1 MHRSLRH
8 ICGATLAVALAAIT
22 PAMPASAATPSPGQQ
37 VAAQDAAAR
46 FVGHDVFTT
55 LEVIDARRFYIAP
68 REGDNGITHIAT
80 NAALPWDAS
89 VDYTLD
95 GPSAT
100 GAQVHGAKGMVGIHV
115 HIQPNN
121 LAQGDMQRFA
131 RQLRPVVVFTIPTR
145 DCTDISAD
153 EGVSLTQSGQSTVV
167 TATANPGEAVD
178 FRVYADA
185 KRFSMSPVALA
196 ALSAD
201 TPDHYASAL
210 RTLADQSGRLTSSID
225 ADASAQ
231 AANGAHAELIA
242 TLATLRDQ
250 ERALAK
256 SAIEERTANHQRAFR
271 DYMAAY
277 VGSYTN
283 HLSGSI
289 GTKTQL
295 SALMGTAGELKGD
308 TPLAHAVTGLATAVN
323 ELSDA
328 HQHTGAA
335 DEVDRIIQRI
345 RQQGTQGLAEE
356 LKKTA
361 GEQTRIGAKEYSAG
375 QSQLSQAMIPYS
387 MAYTDAYTAHLDTL
401 AGGNVGAAAQ
411 FEQQAIEQTNADNAT
426 DPTLSGDMQGVNAA
440 MATLASA
447 REHTGAGSAARQV
460 LLRFSGRFG
469 GDSAGTDGV
478 EPINEMQPALR
489 HSPLAQQAYRDWYTY
504 SIGGRAE
511 MLRVKRIAAARAEEQ
526 KARSANG
533 GDDMSTLVS
542 ASNDDA
548 SADVAKYAGSVT
560 KSLGG
565 GGSTATAQ
573 GGGSA
578 THTGGGSIPES
589 ERLATQLGY
598 SGLANHQ
605 LIVPSTQHLI
615 DETVQIGSMAQALSA
630 AADAMGADGALGR
643 QVAASGAV
651 QAGEASALDSRMVIV
666 TNPLR

>member
-167 TATANPGEAVD
+167 AATANPGEAVD

-231 AANGAHAELIA
+231 TANGAHAELIA

-511 MLRVKRIAAARAEEQ
+511 MLRAKRIAEARAEEQ

-542 ASNDDA
+542 VSNDDA

>member
-8 ICGATLAVALAAIT
+8 ICGATLAVALAAVT

-131 RQLRPVVVFTIPTR
+131 RQLRPVAVFTIPTR

-167 TATANPGEAVD
+167 AATANPGEAVD

-511 MLRVKRIAAARAEEQ
+511 MLRAKRIAAARVEEQ

-542 ASNDDA
+542 VSNDDA

>member
-100 GAQVHGAKGMVGIHV
+100 GAQVHGAKGIVGIHV

-167 TATANPGEAVD
+167 AATANPGEAVD

-256 SAIEERTANHQRAFR
+256 SAIEERTASHQRAFH

-511 MLRVKRIAAARAEEQ
+511 MLRAKRIAAARAEEQ

-605 LIVPSTQHLI
+605 LIAPSTQHLI

-651 QAGEASALDSRMVIV
+651 QAGEASALDSRMVII

>member
-8 ICGATLAVALAAIT
+8 ICGATLVVALAAIT

-167 TATANPGEAVD
+167 AATANPGEAVD

>member
-167 TATANPGEAVD
+167 AATANPGEAVD

-225 ADASAQ
+225 ADASTQ

-345 RQQGTQGLAEE
+345 CQQGTQGLAEE

-511 MLRVKRIAAARAEEQ
+511 MLRAKRIAAARAEEQ

>member
-100 GAQVHGAKGMVGIHV
+100 GAQVHGAKGIVGIHV

-167 TATANPGEAVD
+167 AATANPGEAVD

-256 SAIEERTANHQRAFR
+256 SAIEERTASHQRAFH

-511 MLRVKRIAAARAEEQ
+511 MLRAKRIAAARAEEQ

>member
-167 TATANPGEAVD
+167 AATANPGEAVD

-225 ADASAQ
+225 ADASTQ

-511 MLRVKRIAAARAEEQ
+511 MLRAKRIAAARAEEQ

-573 GGGSA
+573 GGGST

>member
-1 MHRSLRH
+1 MHRSLRR
-8 ICGATLAVALAAIT
+8 ICGATLAVTLAAIT

-167 TATANPGEAVD
+167 AATANPGEAVD

-250 ERALAK
+250 ERAFAK

-411 FEQQAIEQTNADNAT
+411 FEQQAIEQTTADNAT

-511 MLRVKRIAAARAEEQ
+511 MLRAKRIAAARAEEQ

>member
-100 GAQVHGAKGMVGIHV
+100 GAQVHGAKGIVGIHV

-167 TATANPGEAVD
+167 AATANPGEAVD

-210 RTLADQSGRLTSSID
+210 RTLANQSGRLTSSID

-256 SAIEERTANHQRAFR
+256 SAIEERTASHQRAFH

-511 MLRVKRIAAARAEEQ
+511 MLRAKRIAAARAEEK

-589 ERLATQLGY
+589 ERLATLLGY

-643 QVAASGAV
+643 QVAAAGAV

>member
-167 TATANPGEAVD
+167 AATTNPGEAVD

-225 ADASAQ
+225 ADASTQ
-231 AANGAHAELIA
+231 TANGAHAELIA

-511 MLRVKRIAAARAEEQ
+511 MLRAKRIAAARAEEQ

>member
-8 ICGATLAVALAAIT
+8 ICGATLVVALAAIT
-22 PAMPASAATPSPGQQ
+22 PAMPALAATPSPGQQ

-68 REGDNGITHIAT
+68 REGGNGIIHIAT
-80 NAALPWDAS
+80 NAALPWDVS

-100 GAQVHGAKGMVGIHV
+100 GAQVRGAKGMVGVHV

-167 TATANPGEAVD
+167 AATANPGEAVD

-225 ADASAQ
+225 DDASAQ

-242 TLATLRDQ
+242 TLTTLRDQ

-256 SAIEERTANHQRAFR
+256 SAITERTASHQRAFH

-277 VGSYTN
+277 VGSYTT

-289 GTKTQL
+289 GTTTQL
-295 SALMGTAGELKGD
+295 GALMGTAGELKGD

-411 FEQQAIEQTNADNAT
+411 FEQQAIEQTNADNTT

-447 REHTGAGSAARQV
+447 REHTGAGSAARQI

-469 GDSAGTDGV
+469 GDSAATDGV

-511 MLRVKRIAAARAEEQ
+511 MLRAKRIAAARAEEQ

-573 GGGSA
+573 GGGST

>member
-167 TATANPGEAVD
+167 AATANPGEAVD

-210 RTLADQSGRLTSSID
+210 RTLADQSGRLTLSID

-426 DPTLSGDMQGVNAA
+426 DPTLSGNMQGVNAA

-511 MLRVKRIAAARAEEQ
+511 MLRAKRIAAARAEEQ

-573 GGGSA
+573 GGGST

>member
-8 ICGATLAVALAAIT
+8 ICGATLAVALAAVT

-167 TATANPGEAVD
+167 AATANPGEAVD

-231 AANGAHAELIA
+231 TANGAHAELIA

-256 SAIEERTANHQRAFR
+256 STIEERTANHQRAFR

-401 AGGNVGAAAQ
+401 AGGNVGSAAQ

-511 MLRVKRIAAARAEEQ
+511 MLRAKRIAAARAEEQ

-542 ASNDDA
+542 VSNDDA

-565 GGSTATAQ
+565 GDSTATAQ

>member
-22 PAMPASAATPSPGQQ
+22 PAMPASAATLSPGQQ

-167 TATANPGEAVD
+167 AATANPGEAVD

-225 ADASAQ
+225 ADASTQ

-256 SAIEERTANHQRAFR
+256 SAIKERTASHQRAFR

-411 FEQQAIEQTNADNAT
+411 FERQAIEQTNEDNAT

-511 MLRVKRIAAARAEEQ
+511 MLRAKCIAAARAEEQ

-542 ASNDDA
+542 VSNDDA

-651 QAGEASALDSRMVIV
+651 QAGGASAVDSRMGIV

>member
-167 TATANPGEAVD
+167 AATANPGEAVD

-225 ADASAQ
+225 ADASTQ

-426 DPTLSGDMQGVNAA
+426 DPTLSSDMQGVNAA

-511 MLRVKRIAAARAEEQ
+511 MLRAKRIAAARAEEH

-573 GGGSA
+573 GGSA

-615 DETVQIGSMAQALSA
+615 DETVQIGSMAQTLSA

-651 QAGEASALDSRMVIV
+651 QAGEALALDSRMVIV

>member
-8 ICGATLAVALAAIT
+8 ICGATLAVALATIT

-121 LAQGDMQRFA
+121 LAQDDMQRFA

-167 TATANPGEAVD
+167 AATANPGEAVD

-511 MLRVKRIAAARAEEQ
+511 MLRAKRIAAARAEEQ

-542 ASNDDA
+542 VSNDDA

-565 GGSTATAQ
+565 GDSTATAQ

-578 THTGGGSIPES
+578 THTGGGSILES

-630 AADAMGADGALGR
+630 AANAMGADGALGR

-666 TNPLR
+666 TNSLR

>member
-167 TATANPGEAVD
+167 AATANPGEAVD

-335 DEVDRIIQRI
+335 DEVGRIIQRI

-489 HSPLAQQAYRDWYTY
+489 HSPLAQQAYRDWYAY

-511 MLRVKRIAAARAEEQ
+511 MLRAKRIAAARAEEQ

>member
-8 ICGATLAVALAAIT
+8 ICGATLAVALAAVT

-167 TATANPGEAVD
+167 AATANPGEAVD

-225 ADASAQ
+225 ADASTQ

-511 MLRVKRIAAARAEEQ
+511 MLRAKRIAAARAEEQ

-565 GGSTATAQ
+565 SGSTATAQ

>member
-100 GAQVHGAKGMVGIHV
+100 GAQVHGAKGIVGIHV

-167 TATANPGEAVD
+167 AATANPGEAVD

-231 AANGAHAELIA
+231 TANGAHAELIA

-308 TPLAHAVTGLATAVN
+308 TPLEHAVTGLATAVN

-511 MLRVKRIAAARAEEQ
+511 MLRAKRIAEARAEEQ

-651 QAGEASALDSRMVIV
+651 QAGEDSALDSGI
-666 TNPLR
+666 

>member
-8 ICGATLAVALAAIT
+8 ICGATLAVALAAVT

-100 GAQVHGAKGMVGIHV
+100 GAQVHGAKGTVGIHV

-167 TATANPGEAVD
+167 AATANPGEAVD

-231 AANGAHAELIA
+231 TANGAHAELIA

-256 SAIEERTANHQRAFR
+256 STIEERTASHQRAFR

-308 TPLAHAVTGLATAVN
+308 TSLAHAVTGLATAVN

-511 MLRVKRIAAARAEEQ
+511 MLRAKRIAAARAEEQ
-526 KARSANG
+526 KARSVND

-542 ASNDDA
+542 VSNDDA

-565 GGSTATAQ
+565 GDSTATAQ

-630 AADAMGADGALGR
+630 AANAMGADGALGR

>member
-167 TATANPGEAVD
+167 AATANPGEAVD

-335 DEVDRIIQRI
+335 DEVGRIIQRI

-511 MLRVKRIAAARAEEQ
+511 MLRAKRIAAARAEEH

-573 GGGSA
+573 GGSA

-615 DETVQIGSMAQALSA
+615 DETVQIGSMAQTLSA
-630 AADAMGADGALGR
+630 AANAMGADGALGR

>member
-167 TATANPGEAVD
+167 AATANPGEAVD

-231 AANGAHAELIA
+231 TANGAHAELIA

-511 MLRVKRIAAARAEEQ
+511 MLRAKRIAAARAEEQ

-542 ASNDDA
+542 VSNDDA

-565 GGSTATAQ
+565 GDSTATAQ

>member
-8 ICGATLAVALAAIT
+8 ICGATLAVALAAVT

-167 TATANPGEAVD
+167 AATANPGEAVD

-231 AANGAHAELIA
+231 TANGAHAELIA

-256 SAIEERTANHQRAFR
+256 SAIEERTANHQRAFH

-511 MLRVKRIAAARAEEQ
+511 MLRAKRIAAARAEEQ

-542 ASNDDA
+542 VSNDDA

-565 GGSTATAQ
+565 GDSTATAQ

>member
-22 PAMPASAATPSPGQQ
+22 PAMPALAATPSPGQQ

-167 TATANPGEAVD
+167 AATANPGEAVD

-225 ADASAQ
+225 ADASTQ

-511 MLRVKRIAAARAEEQ
+511 MLRAKRIAAARAEEQ

-565 GGSTATAQ
+565 SGSTATAQ
-573 GGGSA
+573 GGSA

-615 DETVQIGSMAQALSA
+615 DETVQIGSMAQTLSA

>member
-167 TATANPGEAVD
+167 AATANPGEAVD

-225 ADASAQ
+225 ADASTQ

-511 MLRVKRIAAARAEEQ
+511 MLRAKRIAAARAEEQ

-573 GGGSA
+573 GGGST

-643 QVAASGAV
+643 QVAAFGAV

>member
-167 TATANPGEAVD
+167 AATTNPGEAVD

-225 ADASAQ
+225 ADASTQ
-231 AANGAHAELIA
+231 TANGAHAELIA

-511 MLRVKRIAAARAEEQ
+511 MLRAKRIAAARAEEQ

-573 GGGSA
+573 GGGST

>member
-68 REGDNGITHIAT
+68 REGGNGITHIAT

-153 EGVSLTQSGQSTVV
+153 EGVSLTQSGQSTMVA
-167 TATANPGEAVD
+167 ATTNPGEAVD

-225 ADASAQ
+225 ADASTQ
-231 AANGAHAELIA
+231 TANGAHAELIA

-256 SAIEERTANHQRAFR
+256 SAIEERTANHQRAFH

-411 FEQQAIEQTNADNAT
+411 FKQQAIEQTNADNAT

-511 MLRVKRIAAARAEEQ
+511 MLRAKRIAAARAEEQ

-573 GGGSA
+573 GGGST

>member
-167 TATANPGEAVD
+167 AATANPGEAVD

-225 ADASAQ
+225 ADASTQ
-231 AANGAHAELIA
+231 VANGAHAELIA

-256 SAIEERTANHQRAFR
+256 STIEERTASHQRAFH

-411 FEQQAIEQTNADNAT
+411 FEQQAIEQTNEDNAT

-511 MLRVKRIAAARAEEQ
+511 MLRAKRIAAARAEEQ

-573 GGGSA
+573 GGGST

>member
-1 MHRSLRH
+1 VHRSLRH

-100 GAQVHGAKGMVGIHV
+100 GAQVHGAKGIVGIHV

-167 TATANPGEAVD
+167 AATANPGEAVD

-231 AANGAHAELIA
+231 TANGAHAELIA

-308 TPLAHAVTGLATAVN
+308 TPLEHAVTGLATAVN

-511 MLRVKRIAAARAEEQ
+511 MLRAKRIAEARAEEQ

-651 QAGEASALDSRMVIV
+651 QAGEDSALDSGI
-666 TNPLR
+666 

>member
-167 TATANPGEAVD
+167 AATANPGEAVD

-225 ADASAQ
+225 ADASTQ

-511 MLRVKRIAAARAEEQ
+511 MLRAKRIAAARAEEH

-573 GGGSA
+573 GGSA

-615 DETVQIGSMAQALSA
+615 DETVQIGSMAQTLSA

>member
-1 MHRSLRH
+1 MHRSLRR
-8 ICGATLAVALAAIT
+8 ICGATLAVALAAVT

-55 LEVIDARRFYIAP
+55 LEVIDARRFYIVP

-167 TATANPGEAVD
+167 AATANPGEAVD

-196 ALSAD
+196 ALFAD

-231 AANGAHAELIA
+231 TANGAHAELIA

-256 SAIEERTANHQRAFR
+256 SAIEERTASHQRAFR

-308 TPLAHAVTGLATAVN
+308 TSLAHAVTGLATAVN

-511 MLRVKRIAAARAEEQ
+511 MLRAKRIAAARAEEQ

-542 ASNDDA
+542 VSNDDA

-565 GGSTATAQ
+565 GDSTATAQ

-615 DETVQIGSMAQALSA
+615 DETVQVGSMAQALSA

>member
-8 ICGATLAVALAAIT
+8 ICGATLVVALAAIT
-22 PAMPASAATPSPGQQ
+22 PAMPASAVTPSPGQQ

-68 REGDNGITHIAT
+68 REGGNGITHIAT
-80 NAALPWDAS
+80 NAALPWGVS

-167 TATANPGEAVD
+167 AATANPGEDVD

-256 SAIEERTANHQRAFR
+256 SAIEERTASHQRAFH

-295 SALMGTAGELKGD
+295 SALMGTAGELKGE

-401 AGGNVGAAAQ
+401 AGGNVSAAAQ
-411 FEQQAIEQTNADNAT
+411 FERQAIEQTNADNAT

-447 REHTGAGSAARQV
+447 REHTGASSAARQV

-469 GDSAGTDGV
+469 GDSASTDGV

-511 MLRVKRIAAARAEEQ
+511 MLRAKRIAAARAEEQ

-542 ASNDDA
+542 VSNDDA

-565 GGSTATAQ
+565 GDSTATAQ

-630 AADAMGADGALGR
+630 AANAMGADGALGR

-651 QAGEASALDSRMVIV
+651 QTGEASALDSRMVIV

>member
-167 TATANPGEAVD
+167 AATANPGEAVD

-335 DEVDRIIQRI
+335 DEVGRIIQRI

-489 HSPLAQQAYRDWYTY
+489 HSPLAQQAYRDWYAY

>member
-167 TATANPGEAVD
+167 AATANPGEAVD

-225 ADASAQ
+225 ADASTQ

-511 MLRVKRIAAARAEEQ
+511 MLRAKRIAAARAEEQ

-630 AADAMGADGALGR
+630 AADAMGTDGALGR

>member
-80 NAALPWDAS
+80 NAALPWDVS

-167 TATANPGEAVD
+167 AATANPGEAVD

-231 AANGAHAELIA
+231 AVNGAHAELIA

-256 SAIEERTANHQRAFR
+256 SAIEERTASHQRAFH

-511 MLRVKRIAAARAEEQ
+511 MLRAKRIAAARAEEQ

-573 GGGSA
+573 GGSA

-615 DETVQIGSMAQALSA
+615 DETVQIGSMAQTLSA

>member
-100 GAQVHGAKGMVGIHV
+100 GAQVHGAKGIVGIHV

-167 TATANPGEAVD
+167 AATANPGEAVD

-225 ADASAQ
+225 ADASTQ

-511 MLRVKRIAAARAEEQ
+511 MLRAKRIAAARAEEQ

>member
-8 ICGATLAVALAAIT
+8 ICGATLAVALAAVT

-167 TATANPGEAVD
+167 AATANPGEAVD

-231 AANGAHAELIA
+231 TANGAHAELIA

-256 SAIEERTANHQRAFR
+256 STIEERTASHQRAFR

-308 TPLAHAVTGLATAVN
+308 TSLAHAVTGLATAVN

-411 FEQQAIEQTNADNAT
+411 FEQQAIEQTNADTAT

-511 MLRVKRIAAARAEEQ
+511 MLRAKRIAAARAEEQ

-542 ASNDDA
+542 VSNDDA

-565 GGSTATAQ
+565 GDSTATAQ

-630 AADAMGADGALGR
+630 AANAMGADGALGR

>member
-8 ICGATLAVALAAIT
+8 ICGATLAVALAAVT

-167 TATANPGEAVD
+167 AATANPGEAVD

-225 ADASAQ
+225 ADASTQ

-511 MLRVKRIAAARAEEQ
+511 MLRAKRIAAARAEEQ